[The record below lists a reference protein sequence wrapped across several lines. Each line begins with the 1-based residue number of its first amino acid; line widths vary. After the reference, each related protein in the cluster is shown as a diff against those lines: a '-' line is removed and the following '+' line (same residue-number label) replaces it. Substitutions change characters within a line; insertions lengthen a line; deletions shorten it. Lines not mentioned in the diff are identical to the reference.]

1 MLRLR
6 RDVRRSAFLSAAA
19 LAAFLAAPVQGAPPA
34 VWTAADANG
43 AGGLNAAASAAAFS
57 PQFLQAAG
65 RAYAVWHEDGRIRAA
80 VYNGDDG
87 APGWR
92 PVDNGAGLN
101 KDPARRA
108 EAPAL
113 AALGPIL
120 YAAWH
125 EFNGSA
131 YQVRAAAYDGA
142 SWTFADGGGAAGL
155 NVSPGLNALNP
166 HLAVVADKLY
176 AVWQESNGSRRRVR
190 AAVKTGAGWR
200 LIDGGGLDAG
210 SSEDALLPQLSVFGT
225 KLYASWQEGAAG
237 LFRARVAVYNGDD
250 ASPRWAA
257 VSGPGLNADS
267 SCRSEPVRLAAS
279 SATLHAAWCEEGRDG
294 RRVRVALYN
303 GADAGPSWSFID
315 GGGFGGP
322 AGEDRSMVQLWV
334 YRSRLHLSYQQAGAG
349 AALVRAA
356 VYEGGTAWTF
366 IDGSG
371 LNRDPL
377 RSGAFPA
384 FGVYR
389 AGLYAIWTE
398 AAGGSSW
405 IRLARAHH
413 EPLDARVAVALD
425 TSLSVV
431 WQSVGAPLGY
441 VLEASTAADFTGV
454 VLRSETA
461 DREAAALTLSGL
473 APLTTYYLRLG
484 AVYSGGALYAAPMP
498 AATSAP
504 RPADDSSLIR
514 AAVASPEAGKS
525 VDGGRLLVL
534 AEVLRGETALS
545 AVLFQYRRPGGPWA
559 DMPAARAEYP
569 NPARQKPYWIYWDL
583 SDPAA
588 YPAGDYELR
597 ARAASADG
605 AADEQAPVAAVR
617 LDRSDPDIDGSAVGP
632 DSVQVRQRLSNIAT
646 SVVSAAAPA
655 GGLLTKVTMPAG
667 ALDAATTTLRLV
679 VNPPGVPPAPGLEAA
694 GVFREI
700 TLENGQT
707 RLADGRMATLV
718 LGYADADSDGFVDG
732 TAIKTDRLRAYSYD
746 PLRAAWT
753 RDFDSVVDTR
763 QKTVT
768 ARTPHFTLFGLFA
781 PAAADLSAARVYPVP
796 YVPGDGVDDNGK
808 PFSAGDATSG
818 ILFDNL
824 TADAEV
830 TVYSVLG
837 TRVWRGP
844 APGAAGLLR
853 WDGRNDDGRDAAT
866 GSYFAVI
873 RSAAGGQAVRRL
885 AIIR

>member
-1 MLRLR
+1 MSGLR
-6 RDVRRSAFLSAAA
+6 RDLGRSAL
-19 LAAFLAAPVQGAPPA
+19 LAAFLAAPAQGVLPST
-34 VWTAADANG
+34 WTAADANA
-43 AGGLNAAASAAAFS
+43 AGGLNAAGEAAALS
-57 PQFLQAAG
+57 PQFIQAGA

-87 APGWR
+87 APGWSSI
-92 PVDNGAGLN
+92 DNGAGLN
-101 KDPARRA
+101 KDSGRRA

-113 AALGPIL
+113 AAVGPVL

-142 SWTFADGGGAAGL
+142 SWTFADGGAAAGL
-155 NVSPGLNALNP
+155 NVSPRLNALNP
-166 HLAVVADKLY
+166 HLAVVAGKLY

-190 AAVKTGAGWR
+190 AAVKAGAGWS

-210 SSEDALLPQLSVFGT
+210 AAGEDALTPQLSVFGA
-225 KLYASWQEGAAG
+225 KLYASWQESAAG
-237 LFRARVAVYNGDD
+237 LFTARVAVYNGDD
-250 ASPRWAA
+250 LSPAWTA
-257 VSGPGLNADS
+257 VSGTGLNAGS
-267 SCRSEPVRLAAS
+267 SCRGEPVRLAAS
-279 SATLHAAWCEEGRDG
+279 SATLYAAWCEEGQDG
-294 RRVRVALYN
+294 RRVRAALYN
-303 GADAGPSWSFID
+303 GVDAGPAWSFID

-334 YRSRLHLSYQQAGAG
+334 YRGRLHLSYQQSAAGATV
-349 AALVRAA
+349 VRAA
-356 VYEGGTAWTF
+356 VYEGGSWAF
-366 IDGSG
+366 IDGGG

-398 AAGGSSW
+398 ASGSSSW

-413 EPLDARVAVALD
+413 APVGARAAVVLD
-425 TSLSVV
+425 TSLTVV
-431 WQSVGAPLGY
+431 WDSVGAPMGY
-441 VLEASTAADFTGV
+441 VLEASTAPDFTGV
-454 VLRSETA
+454 VTRQSTV

-473 APLTTYYLRLG
+473 SPLTTYHVRVG
-484 AVYSGGALYAAPMP
+484 AVYSGSTLFAPALSVP
-498 AATSAP
+498 TSAL
-504 RPADDSSLIR
+504 RPADDSSSIR

-525 VDGGRLLVL
+525 VGGGRLLVL
-534 AEVLRGETALS
+534 AEVLRGES
-545 AVLFQYRRPGGPWA
+545 AVSAILFQYRRPGGPWA

-569 NPARQKPYWIYWDL
+569 NPARQTPYWIYWDL
-583 SDPAA
+583 SDPSA

-597 ARAASADG
+597 ARAASAD
-605 AADEQAPVAAVR
+605 AVDEAAPVAAVR
-617 LDRSDPDIDGSAVGP
+617 LDRADPDIDGSALGP
-632 DSVQVRQRLSNIAT
+632 DSVQVRQRLSNLST

-655 GGLLTKVTMPAG
+655 GGLLTEVTMPAG

-707 RLADGRMATLV
+707 RFAGGRMATLV

-746 PLRAAWT
+746 PVSAAWT

-781 PAAADLSAARVYPVP
+781 PAAVDLSAVRVYPVP
-796 YVPGDGVDDNGK
+796 FVPGDGSDDNGK
-808 PFSAGDATSG
+808 PYSAGDATSG

-824 TADAEV
+824 TSDASV

-837 TRVWRGP
+837 QRVWRGT
-844 APGAAGLLR
+844 APGAAGVLR

-873 RSAAGGQAVRRL
+873 ESPAAGGRTLRRL